1 MSDLKFSAEYMLEK
15 VDGKM
20 EFSGGCIIGERPW
33 IAEAIDYTTLE
44 DELENYEYLTELP
57 DGLYHVFTTGITNW
71 WIDHTPDGDEQDY
84 SIECEYINAY
94 RLEGHEKA
102 YAQAV
107 NHD

>member
-1 MSDLKFSAEYMLEK
+1 MSDLKFSAEYTLEK

-20 EFSGGCIIGERPW
+20 EFLDGSIIGERPW
-33 IAEAIDYTTLE
+33 IADALDYTTLG

-57 DGLYHVFTTGITNW
+57 DGLYHVFTTGTSKW

-84 SIECEYINAY
+84 SVECECISAY

-102 YAQAV
+102 YVQAV
-107 NHD
+107 NND